1 MSDTVIEKVLDD
13 AIASFRRQSRL
24 DLYKTDPVAWAQ
36 DVLGINPWS
45 KQQDILKAVAERDH
59 VAVRSCHGSG
69 KSFIASILAAW
80 WISVHEEGQAIVVT
94 TAPTYHQVHSIL
106 WEDIRKHH
114 LRAKE
119 RYEAGLSPMKMPGH
133 ITQSDQWKSDS
144 GVVLGFGRKP
154 ADNNDHGFQGIHRR
168 YVLVIVDESCGIREN
183 LFTAV
188 EAITTTDDS
197 RILAIGNPDD
207 PATEFNK
214 FFQGNIIDPQ
224 TGLPVWDTID
234 ISSFD
239 SPNFTRLHE
248 GHYEEGSC
256 TDEDPDQRKW
266 CWERKW
272 AERWD
277 RDKALNLSEHTL
289 AQLPNARWVEQRRA
303 AWGTTSPLWAS
314 KVLGQFP
321 LQSVNT
327 LFSRETIN
335 MGHDTEVQPKHGG
348 KRVLGVDLARFGPDY
363 SVVYMAEEGY
373 VLDEEGKP
381 TEKIGK
387 KVRLLDFW
395 GGKADEAKVD
405 GMESALRVHNL
416 AQQWD
421 VDEVRVDG
429 EGLGG
434 PIRDRINQLSEG
446 SYTVI
451 SVLGS
456 QASPDRFRWGN
467 ARTYRFDNV
476 RENMYSGKIDIDPED
491 RKLEEELEMIQYS
504 YKNRWNS
511 MQVESKDDIAKRG
524 LKSPDYADAL
534 IYALADDLDQIA
546 SAPFGHYKGGERIVM
561 NTQDFLGIAEGMG
574 WISPY

>member
-1 MSDTVIEKVLDD
+1 MQDDVVEKVLDS
-13 AIASFRRQSRL
+13 AIEAFKKQSRL
-24 DLYKTDPVAWAQ
+24 SLYRNDPVAWAQ
-36 DVLGINPWS
+36 DVLGVDPWS
-45 KQQDILKAVAERDH
+45 KQQDILAAVVDNDH

-69 KSFIASILAAW
+69 KSYIASIIAAW
-80 WISVHEEGQAIVVT
+80 WVSTRPEGEAIVVT

-114 LRAKE
+114 IRAKE
-119 RYEAGLSPMKMPGH
+119 RYEAGLAPMKMPGY

-188 EAITTTDDS
+188 EAITTTQDS

-214 FFQGNIIDPQ
+214 FFTQHTD
-224 TGLPVWDTID
+224 VWHTLDV
-234 ISSFD
+234 SSFD
-239 SPNFTRLHE
+239 SPNFTREHE
-248 GHYEEGSC
+248 GHYTEGSC
-256 TDEDPDQRKW
+256 QHEDPDIRKW

-277 RDKALNLSEHTL
+277 RDKQLNLPEFVL
-289 AQLPNARWVEQRRA
+289 AQLPNQGWVDQRRA

-314 KVLGQFP
+314 KVLGEFP

-335 MGHDTEVQPKHGG
+335 KGHNTEVKPKYRG
-348 KRVLGVDLARFGPDY
+348 KRVFGVDLARFGPDY

-373 VLDEEGKP
+373 VLDENGKP
-381 TEKIGK
+381 TEKQGK
-387 KVRLLDFW
+387 KVRMIDFW
-395 GGKADEAKVD
+395 GGKADEAKAD
-405 GMESALRVHNL
+405 GMESAMRVHNL
-416 AQQWD
+416 AQQYG
-421 VDEVRVDG
+421 VDEVRIDG
-429 EGLGG
+429 EGIGG
-434 PIRDRINQLSEG
+434 PIRDRIVQLSDG
-446 SYTVI
+446 AYTVI

-456 QASPDRFRWGN
+456 SASPDRFRWGN
-467 ARTYRFDNV
+467 ARTFRFDKV
-476 RENMYSGKIDIDPED
+476 REHMFGGAIDIDPDDKSLED
-491 RKLEEELEMIQYS
+491 ELEMIQYS

-534 IYALADDLDQIA
+534 IYALAEDLDDLAHNPYGQ
-546 SAPFGHYKGGERIVM
+546 YLGGERVAM
-561 NTQDFLGIAEGMG
+561 SAYDFLGSGDDG
-574 WISPY
+574 WQFSPF

>member
-1 MSDTVIEKVLDD
+1 LASDDLVSKVLDS
-13 AIASFRRQSRL
+13 AIEAFRRQSRL
-24 DLYKTDPVAWAQ
+24 TEYKTNPVAWAQ

-45 KQQDILKAVAERDH
+45 KQQDVLDAVQKHDH

-69 KSFIASILAAW
+69 KSFIASIIACW
-80 WISVHEEGQAIVVT
+80 WIAVHPEGEAIVVT

-114 LRAKE
+114 MRANQ
-119 RYEAGLSPMKMPGH
+119 RYQDGLSPTRLPGH
-133 ITQSDQWKSDS
+133 ITQSDIWKSDD
-144 GVVLGFGRKP
+144 GTVLGFGRKP

-168 YVLVIVDESCGIREN
+168 YVLVIVDESCGIKEN

-188 EAITTTDDS
+188 EAITTTEDS
-197 RILAIGNPDD
+197 CILAIGNPDD

-214 FFQGNIIDPQ
+214 FFNGNIVDPN
-224 TGLPVWDTID
+224 TGLPVWHNID

-239 SPNFTRLHE
+239 SPNFTQLHE
-248 GHYEEGSC
+248 GHYTSC
-256 TDEDPDQRKW
+256 THDDPTQQKW
-266 CWERKW
+266 CQERQW
-272 AERWD
+272 AKRWD
-277 RDKALNLSEHTL
+277 RDKALNLSHDTL
-289 AQLPNARWVEQRRA
+289 AQLPNSGWVEQRRA
-303 AWGTTSPLWAS
+303 AWGESSPLWMS

-335 MGHDTEVQPKHGG
+335 RGHNTTVKPKYRG

-363 SVVYMAEEGY
+363 SVVYMAEEGN
-373 VLDEEGKP
+373 VVGEDGKP
-381 TEKIGK
+381 TEATGK

-395 GGKADEAKVD
+395 GGKADETKAD
-405 GMESALRVHNL
+405 GMESALRVHQL
-416 AQQWD
+416 AQQYG
-421 VDEVRVDG
+421 VDEVRIDG
-429 EGLGG
+429 EGIGG

-456 QASPDRFRWGN
+456 SASPDRYRWGN

-476 RENMYSGKIDIDPED
+476 REGMFMGRIDIDPED

-534 IYALADDLDQIA
+534 IYALADDLDGISQN
-546 SAPFGHYKGGERIVM
+546 PYGQYLGGERISM
-561 NTQDFLGIAEGMG
+561 TANDFLNLANEQG
-574 WISPY
+574 WFSPY